1 MTEIRDV
8 LKPAFINFDL
18 QAADKQAADKQA
30 AISELAN
37 TFVSEGVVT
46 NESVYLKAV
55 MKREEESTT
64 GIGFGV
70 AIPHGKSAAVTEP
83 SLAFGRSQI
92 GIQYDSMDGK
102 PVHLMFL
109 IAVPETSN
117 DEHLRIL
124 SKLSRKLMH
133 EDVRQKLMTVTN
145 IEEIYQIFE

>member
-8 LKPAFINFDL
+8 LKPAFISFNL
-18 QAADKQAADKQA
+18 SATEKQA

-37 TFVSEGVVT
+37 TFVNEGVVT
-46 NESVYLKAV
+46 NDSVYLKAV

-70 AIPHGKSAAVTEP
+70 AIPHGKSAAVIEP
-83 SLAFGRSQI
+83 SLAFGRSQA

-133 EDVRQKLMTVTN
+133 DDVRQKLMTCTAVD
-145 IEEIYQIFE
+145 EIYQIFE

>member
-18 QAADKQAADKQA
+18 QATDKLT

-83 SLAFGRSQI
+83 SLAFGRSQA

-133 EDVRQKLMTVTN
+133 EDVRQKLMDVTN

>member
-8 LKPAFINFDL
+8 LKPAFIDFDL
-18 QAADKQAADKQA
+18 KATDKQA
-30 AISELAN
+30 AISELAH
-37 TFVSEGVVT
+37 TFIRKGVVT
-46 NESVYLKAV
+46 NDSVYLEAV
-55 MKREEESTT
+55 AKREEESTT

-83 SLAFGRSQI
+83 SLAFGRSHV

-133 EDVRQKLMTVTN
+133 EDVRQKLMTVTDV
-145 IEEIYQIFE
+145 EEIYQIFE

>member
-1 MTEIRDV
+1 MTEIRNL
-8 LKPAFINFDL
+8 LKSAFVNFDL
-18 QAADKQAADKQA
+18 KATDKQT
-30 AISELAN
+30 AIREMSD
-37 TFVSEGVVT
+37 TFVHKGVVK
-46 NESVYLKAV
+46 NDSVYLEAV

-64 GIGFGV
+64 GIGFGI

-83 SLAFGRSQI
+83 ALGFGRSQA
-92 GIQYDSMDGK
+92 GITYDSMDGK

-133 EDVRQKLMTVTN
+133 EDIRQKLMVVTDV
-145 IEEIYQIFE
+145 EGIYQIFE

>member
-18 QAADKQAADKQA
+18 KTTDKQA

-37 TFVSEGVVT
+37 TFLTKGVVT
-46 NESVYLKAV
+46 NDSVYLEAV

-70 AIPHGKSAAVTEP
+70 AIPHGKSAAVAEP
-83 SLAFGRSQI
+83 SLAFGRSQA

-124 SKLSRKLMH
+124 TKLSRKLMH
-133 EDVRQKLMTVTN
+133 EDVRQKLMTVTDA
-145 IEEIYQIFE
+145 EEIYQIFE

>member
-18 QAADKQAADKQA
+18 KTTDKQA

-37 TFVSEGVVT
+37 TFLTKGVVT
-46 NESVYLKAV
+46 NDSVYLEAV

-70 AIPHGKSAAVTEP
+70 AIPHGKSAAVAEP
-83 SLAFGRSQI
+83 SLAFGRSQA

-133 EDVRQKLMTVTN
+133 EHVRQKLMTVTDA
-145 IEEIYQIFE
+145 EEIYQIFE

>member
-8 LKPAFINFDL
+8 LKAAFINFDL
-18 QAADKQAADKQA
+18 KAIEKQA
-30 AISELAN
+30 AIIKLAS
-37 TFVSEGVVT
+37 TFVSEGVVE
-46 NESVYLKAV
+46 NENVYLDAV

-70 AIPHGKSAAVTEP
+70 AIPHGKSAAVTVP
-83 SLAFGRSQI
+83 ALAFGRSHE

-133 EDVRQKLMTVTN
+133 EDVRQKLMTATN
-145 IEEIYQIFE
+145 VEEIYQIFE

>member
-8 LKPAFINFDL
+8 LKPAFISFDL
-18 QAADKQAADKQA
+18 QATDKQA

-37 TFVSEGVVT
+37 TFVSEGVVI
-46 NESVYLKAV
+46 NESVYLKTV

-83 SLAFGRSQI
+83 SLAFGRSQA

>member
-8 LKPAFINFDL
+8 LKAAFINFDL
-18 QAADKQAADKQA
+18 KAIEKQA
-30 AISELAN
+30 AIIELAS
-37 TFVSEGVVT
+37 TFVSEGVVE
-46 NESVYLKAV
+46 NENVYLDAV

-70 AIPHGKSAAVTEP
+70 AIPHEKSAAVTVP
-83 SLAFGRSQI
+83 ALAFGRSHE

-133 EDVRQKLMTVTN
+133 EDVRQKLMTATN
-145 IEEIYQIFE
+145 VEEIYQIFE

>member
-18 QAADKQAADKQA
+18 KTTDKQA

-37 TFVSEGVVT
+37 TFLTKGVVT
-46 NESVYLKAV
+46 NDSVYLEAV

-70 AIPHGKSAAVTEP
+70 AIPHGKSAAVAEP
-83 SLAFGRSQI
+83 SLAFGRSQA

-117 DEHLRIL
+117 DEHLRLL

-133 EDVRQKLMTVTN
+133 EDVRQKLMTVTDA
-145 IEEIYQIFE
+145 EEIYQIFE

>member
-18 QAADKQAADKQA
+18 KTTDKQA

-37 TFVSEGVVT
+37 TFLTKGVVT
-46 NESVYLKAV
+46 NDSVYLEAV

-70 AIPHGKSAAVTEP
+70 AIPHGKSAAVAEP
-83 SLAFGRSQI
+83 SLAFGRSQA

-133 EDVRQKLMTVTN
+133 EDVRQKLMTVTDA
-145 IEEIYQIFE
+145 EEIYQIFE

>member
-8 LKPAFINFDL
+8 LKAAFINFDL
-18 QAADKQAADKQA
+18 KAIEKQA
-30 AISELAN
+30 AIIELVS
-37 TFVSEGVVT
+37 TFVSEGVVE
-46 NESVYLKAV
+46 NENVYLDAV

-70 AIPHGKSAAVTEP
+70 AIPHGKSTAVTVP
-83 SLAFGRSQI
+83 ALAFGRSHV

-133 EDVRQKLMTVTN
+133 EDVRQKLMTATN
-145 IEEIYQIFE
+145 VEEIYQIFE

>member
-18 QAADKQAADKQA
+18 KTTDKQA

-37 TFVSEGVVT
+37 TFLTKGVVT
-46 NESVYLKAV
+46 NDSVYLEAV

-70 AIPHGKSAAVTEP
+70 AIPHGKSAAVAEP
-83 SLAFGRSQI
+83 SLAFGRSQA

-133 EDVRQKLMTVTN
+133 EDVRQKLMIVGN
-145 IEEIYQIFE
+145 VEEIYQIFE

>member
-18 QAADKQAADKQA
+18 KTTDKQA

-37 TFVSEGVVT
+37 TFLTKGVVT
-46 NESVYLKAV
+46 NDSVYLEAV

-70 AIPHGKSAAVTEP
+70 AIPHGKSAAVAEP
-83 SLAFGRSQI
+83 SLAFGRSQA
-92 GIQYDSMDGK
+92 GIQYDSMDGR

-133 EDVRQKLMTVTN
+133 EDVRQKLMTVTDA
-145 IEEIYQIFE
+145 EEIYQIFE

>member
-18 QAADKQAADKQA
+18 KTTDKQA

-37 TFVSEGVVT
+37 TFLTKGVVT
-46 NESVYLKAV
+46 NDSVYLEAV

-70 AIPHGKSAAVTEP
+70 AIPHGKSAAVAEP
-83 SLAFGRSQI
+83 SLAFGRSQA

-133 EDVRQKLMTVTN
+133 EDVRQKLMIVTDA
-145 IEEIYQIFE
+145 EEIYQIFE

>member
-18 QAADKQAADKQA
+18 KTTDKQA

-37 TFVSEGVVT
+37 TFLTKGVVT
-46 NESVYLKAV
+46 NDSVYLEAV

-70 AIPHGKSAAVTEP
+70 AIPHGKSAAVVEP
-83 SLAFGRSQI
+83 SLAFGRSQA

-133 EDVRQKLMTVTN
+133 EDVRQKLMTVTDA
-145 IEEIYQIFE
+145 EEIYQIFE